1 VKSQVNTVWSVEK
14 FNFAWQI
21 GKQSLTLRGEINSR
35 HTSSDAADFKS
46 ITGTN
51 SNVALAGNFTLPK
64 GFGIA
69 TDFTLYMRRGYGS
82 PELDTTDPVMN
93 MRLSY
98 APVKTN
104 WVFMLDGFDLFH
116 QLSNV
121 QYTVNSQGRT
131 VVWNNVL
138 PRYFMFHV
146 QYKVNIQPKKKI
158 ITNKVNF

>member
-1 VKSQVNTVWSVEK
+1 MAC
-14 FNFAWQI
+14 FI
-21 GKQSLTLRGEINSR
+21 LL
-35 HTSSDAADFKS
+35 
-46 ITGTN
+46 
-51 SNVALAGNFTLPK
+51 
-64 GFGIA
+64 
-69 TDFTLYMRRGYGS
+69 GS